1 MRRTRPPDES
11 PLPAWAVG
19 RGGMYQDLPVVALPA
34 NTVSGAR
41 EMFRS
46 EGFTEFVPKPID
58 RTVLE
63 RVLRKVLPKSC
74 IQYGAKP
81 AAAPA
86 VPPPGGTGGAPM
98 SAASAENP
106 EPASVPEVPA
116 DGSSLPYDR
125 LIQAGID
132 VELGLDYCGG
142 EEDFYREMLQIF
154 RTQSGEKRAEIVSLF
169 ECANWPDYAI
179 KVHALKSTAL
189 TIGAEALS
197 AQAKELELAGKR
209 GDADFILAHHSA
221 LLNAYDKLCARIAGI

>member
-1 MRRTRPPDES
+1 
-11 PLPAWAVG
+11 
-19 RGGMYQDLPVVALPA
+19 
-34 NTVSGAR
+34 
-41 EMFRS
+41 MFRS
-46 EGFTEFVPKPID
+46 EGFTEFVPKPIE

-63 RVLRKVLPKSC
+63 RVLRKVLPKSS
-74 IQYGAKP
+74 IRYSAKP
-81 AAAPA
+81 PAADLSAKIPKRALEIVPDPWPVPAGIMQLPEEPPMPEPEAAP
-86 VPPPGGTGGAPM
+86 PPI
-98 SAASAENP
+98 
-106 EPASVPEVPA
+106 
-116 DGSSLPYDR
+116 PYD
-125 LIQAGID
+125 LLAQAGING
-132 VELGLDYCGG
+132 ELGLDYCAGD
-142 EEDFYREMLQIF
+142 EDFYREMLQIF